1 MISCPN
7 CQKKVR
13 IDSSNKHRPFCS
25 KKCKLIDL
33 GEWDNEEK
41 KIWKLEETTEEWKK
55 ENLHI
60 IKQRLTGWQL
70 ESFEKSYNYKCKH
83 GISLEKKR
91 KMEIND

>member
-13 IDSSNKHRPFCS
+13 IDSSNKYRRFCS

-41 KIWKLEETTEEWKK
+41 KIS
-55 ENLHI
+55 
-60 IKQRLTGWQL
+60 RA
-70 ESFEKSYNYKCKH
+70 
-83 GISLEKKR
+83 
-91 KMEIND
+91 INSEDFYEV